1 MHAIYYIRSY
11 EIIMFVCNK
20 FAQFVM
26 IVKNILDNNI
36 MKLYLLN
43 NFPTPAQLCN
53 GLRFYT

>member
-1 MHAIYYIRSY
+1 
-11 EIIMFVCNK
+11 
-20 FAQFVM
+20 M

>member
-20 FAQFVM
+20 CAHFVM
-26 IVKNILDNNI
+26 IVKNILDNI